1 MDAAW
6 TPDGYSLLLA
16 SYDGT
21 VAVCRFEEKEL
32 GEAWC
37 TALAVGQGS
46 EESRDLGWNVIQTS
60 VFASHS

>member
-6 TPDGYSLLLA
+6 TPDGYSLFLA

-21 VAVCRFEEKEL
+21 VAFCRFEEKEL

-37 TALAVGQGS
+37 TALTVGQGH
-46 EESRDLGWNVIQTS
+46 EEIRDQGWNVMQTL
-60 VFASHS
+60 VVASHT